1 MNIADRLKA
10 ERERLGLTQ
19 REIAI
24 KTGITERS
32 QVSYENGRTTP
43 NGDYLA
49 IVAKLGIDIQYVIT
63 GIRNVETNKTQ
74 KIEDRKMI
82 DALKFLRNEIDLM
95 IQQMRG
101 EQ

>member
-1 MNIADRLKA
+1 MTIADRLKA

-24 KTGITERS
+24 KTGVTERS

-49 IVAKLGIDIQYVIT
+49 IIATLGIDVQYVIT
-63 GIRNVETNKTQ
+63 GTKNTEVSKTQ
-74 KIEDRKMI
+74 RIEDRKML

-95 IQQMRG
+95 IQQIRG